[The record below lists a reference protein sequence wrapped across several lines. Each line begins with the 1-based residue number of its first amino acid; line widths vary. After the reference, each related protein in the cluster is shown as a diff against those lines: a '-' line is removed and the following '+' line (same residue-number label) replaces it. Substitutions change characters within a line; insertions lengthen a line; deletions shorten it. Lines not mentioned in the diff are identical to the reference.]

1 MISRDNI
8 SEKIINLENN
18 QRQKK
23 DIKFLKPEKPNIYE
37 IKYNKYSGSKENLLS
52 AVIYI
57 YTYLSR
63 FFFMST
69 AFLLVQLSATGIL
82 SMHLAD
88 TLMTGNVLKI
98 NKENICKS
106 D

>member
-37 IKYNKYSGSKENLLS
+37 IKYNKYSGSKENRLS

-57 YTYLSR
+57 YIHIS
-63 FFFMST
+63 
-69 AFLLVQLSATGIL
+69 
-82 SMHLAD
+82 
-88 TLMTGNVLKI
+88 LKI
-98 NKENICKS
+98 FLHVDCFLACAAFSYRYFVNAFSRYAYDRKCIKNK
-106 D
+106 